1 MHDARPQPT
10 GGTCALDA
18 HCLASPELSGMG
30 GMEGGGVCRP
40 DAAQVGMV
48 TGRAECRVGK
58 LSGYTLRGI
67 ETEAGN
73 AARDNRK
80 PVEACSYAWGSR
92 EAQHWLACY
101 LLAGGAI

>member
-1 MHDARPQPT
+1 
-10 GGTCALDA
+10 
-18 HCLASPELSGMG
+18 
-30 GMEGGGVCRP
+30 MEGKGVRQP
-40 DAAQVGMV
+40 DAEQVGMV
-48 TGRAECRVGK
+48 AGSAECRIGK
-58 LSGYTLRGI
+58 LSAYTLRGI
-67 ETEAGN
+67 ETEAEN